1 MYPKKGGDLIK
12 VIHRVNQKIVVT
24 ECESVRGSNVSGYID
39 LLRVKKSGIAGRI
52 KKDENSRK
60 IESLCP
66 PPLVQVHE
74 LRRGRP
80 RGRLSFTPEAGSLL
94 TGHTYYPYV

>member
-24 ECESVRGSNVSGYID
+24 ECESVRGSNVAGYID
-39 LLRVKKSGIAGRI
+39 LLRVKKSGIEGLF

-60 IESLCP
+60 IESLCLP
-66 PPLVQVHE
+66 TLSVIAICYLEKKDRKNIVT
-74 LRRGRP
+74 LRGA
-80 RGRLSFTPEAGSLL
+80 E
-94 TGHTYYPYV
+94 VE